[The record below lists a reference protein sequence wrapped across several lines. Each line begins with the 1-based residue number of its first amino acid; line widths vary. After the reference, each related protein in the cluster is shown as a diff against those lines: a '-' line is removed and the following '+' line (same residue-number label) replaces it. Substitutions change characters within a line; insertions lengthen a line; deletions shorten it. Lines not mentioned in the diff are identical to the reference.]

1 MISNYIKVA
10 FRNLIRF
17 KSYSAINI
25 TGLAIGM
32 VCCILILLYV
42 YDEMSYDRFN
52 KNSDRIYRVVVDGS
66 LGDNSFKVAT
76 TSPPL
81 RNALL
86 QDYPEVEAVARIWR
100 PITVQLGGSK
110 IGNFGFPVLRYEDKV
125 FSEEKFYWVDSTF
138 PDVFTMD
145 FIKGDPKTALTQP
158 SSVVL
163 TEKMAKKYFG
173 NEDPMGKILN
183 VDNRRNFKVTGVVKE
198 FPENSHFHF
207 DFLGSLSTF
216 NDFVQQQGW
225 LNNSFYTYLL
235 LRKGFPAEQFAA
247 KLPALVQKYIYPV
260 IERFLHVQKA
270 ELIKR
275 GGKYELALQP
285 LTDIH
290 LHSNLGIE
298 LEPNGDISYVYIFS
312 LIALGILLIACIN
325 FTNLA
330 TARSANRLKEIG
342 VRKTL
347 GSSRQQLIKQ
357 FLTESILMTFI
368 GVIISLIVIEIAL
381 PYFSDLVG
389 KHLSISYLENI
400 FFVPSLLLFIIL
412 VGTIAGGYPALYLS
426 SFSPVKVLK
435 KETGNSGRN
444 PWLRN
449 SLVVLQFAVSI
460 FLFIGTIIV
469 YNQLNYIS
477 NKKLGFN
484 KDQVLVV
491 KKTDDIAAKRPH
503 NIESFVNVLKS
514 VPGVINAS
522 NSTQIFGENFGATP
536 YKLFGT
542 NDNHIIDIM
551 FTDYYF
557 ASVYGIQMAKGR
569 FYSREYG
576 TDSMAVVINETAAKE
591 FGIANNPIGK
601 QIVHPHAND
610 NSVDVYTVIG
620 VMKDFNYESLHQ
632 KIRPLIIR
640 LFNSRGFGRNVS
652 VKLSANNIKEEL
664 SEIGDV
670 WHKYAG
676 NQAFEYVFFDEN
688 FAKAYAA
695 EEKTGVIVSVFS
707 ILAIFIACLGLL
719 GLAAFTTERRT
730 KEIGIRKILG
740 ASVPGIVVLLLKD
753 FVKWVLISNIIA
765 WPIAYFALNKWL
777 EDFAYKV
784 NISLWTFVLASVIAM
799 LIAILTVSYQ
809 SIKASIANPVKS
821 LRYE

>member
-17 KSYSAINI
+17 KAYSAINI

-32 VCCILILLYV
+32 ACCILILLYV

-52 KNSDRIYRVVVDGS
+52 ENSDRIYRIAVDGS
-66 LGDNSFKVAT
+66 LGDNSFKVAV

-86 QDYPEVEAVARIWR
+86 QDYPEVEAVTRIR
-100 PITVQLGGSK
+100 S
-110 IGNFGFPVLRYEDKV
+110 FGFPVLRYEDKV

-138 PDVFTMD
+138 FDVFTVD
-145 FIKGDPKTALTQP
+145 FLKGDPKTALTQP
-158 SSVVL
+158 QSVVL
-163 TEKMAKKYFG
+163 TEEMAKKYFG
-173 NEDPMGKILN
+173 NEDPMGKILDM
-183 VDNRRNFKVTGVVKE
+183 DNRRDYKVTGVVKE

-207 DFLGSLSTF
+207 DFLGSMSSYG
-216 NDFVQQQGW
+216 FVEQQGW

-247 KLPALVQKYIYPV
+247 KMPALVQKHVYPV
-260 IERFLHVQKA
+260 IEKFLNVPMA

-275 GGKYELALQP
+275 GAKYELTLQP

-290 LHSNLGIE
+290 LHSNLGAE

-330 TARSANRLKEIG
+330 TARSTNRLKEIG

-368 GVIISLIVIEIAL
+368 AVIISLIIIEIAL
-381 PYFSDLVG
+381 PYFGDLVG
-389 KHLSISYLENI
+389 KQLSISYLENVFSI
-400 FFVPSLLLFIIL
+400 PLLLLFIL
-412 VGTIAGGYPALYLS
+412 FVGTIAGAYPALYLS
-426 SFSPVKVLK
+426 SFNPVKVLK

-484 KDQVLVV
+484 KEQVLVV
-491 KKTDDIAAKRPH
+491 KKTDDIAIKRPH
-503 NIESFVNVLKS
+503 NIESFVNDLKS
-514 VPGVINAS
+514 VPGVIDAS
-522 NSTQIFGENFGATP
+522 NSTQIFGENFGSTP
-536 YKLFGT
+536 YKVYGT

-551 FTDYYF
+551 FADYYF
-557 ASVYGIQMAKGR
+557 ASVYEIQMMQGR

-576 TDSMAVVINETAAKE
+576 TDTTAVVINESAAKE
-591 FGIANNPIGK
+591 FGIANDPIGK
-601 QIVHPHAND
+601 QIVHPHTND
-610 NSVDVYTVIG
+610 DSVDVYTVIG
-620 VMKDFNYESLHQ
+620 VMKDFNYQSLHQ
-632 KIRPLIIR
+632 KIQPLIIH
-640 LFNSRGFGRNVS
+640 LFNSQGFGRNIS
-652 VKLSANNIKEEL
+652 VKLSANNVKKEI

-695 EEKTGVIVSVFS
+695 EERTGVIVSVFS
-707 ILAIFIACLGLL
+707 VLAILIACLGLL
-719 GLAAFTTERRT
+719 GLAAFTTEQRT
-730 KEIGIRKILG
+730 KEVGIRKILG

-765 WPIAYFALNKWL
+765 WPIAYFALSKWL
-777 EDFAYKV
+777 EDFAYRI
-784 NISLWTFVLASVIAM
+784 NISLWAFIMASAIAM
-799 LIAILTVSYQ
+799 LIAIFTVSYQ
-809 SIKASIANPVKS
+809 SIKAAVANPVKS

>member
-17 KSYSAINI
+17 KAYSAINI

-32 VCCILILLYV
+32 ACCILILLYV

-52 KNSDRIYRVVVDGS
+52 KNSNRIYRVVVDGS
-66 LGDNSFKVAT
+66 LGDNSFKVAV

-81 RNALL
+81 RKTLL
-86 QDYPEVEAVARIWR
+86 QDYPEVEAVTRIR
-100 PITVQLGGSK
+100 
-110 IGNFGFPVLRYEDKV
+110 NFGFPVLRFADKV

-138 PDVFTMD
+138 FDVFSGD

-158 SSVVL
+158 LSVVL

-173 NEDPMGKILN
+173 NENPMGKLLN
-183 VDNRRNFKVTGVVKE
+183 MDNRRDYKVTGVVKE

-207 DFLGSLSTF
+207 DFLGSMSSY
-216 NDFVQQQGW
+216 DFVAQQGW
-225 LNNSFYTYLL
+225 LNNSFYTYILL
-235 LRKGFPAEQFAA
+235 KKDFPVKQFEA
-247 KLPALVQKYIYPV
+247 KLPQLVQKNIYPV
-260 IERFLHVQKA
+260 IERFLNVPMT
-270 ELIKR
+270 ELIER
-275 GGKYELALQP
+275 GAKYELSLQP

-290 LHSNLGIE
+290 LHSNLGGE

-330 TARSANRLKEIG
+330 TARSTNRLKEIG

-368 GVIISLIVIEIAL
+368 AVIISLIVIEIAL

-389 KHLSISYLENI
+389 KHLSVSYLENVFSI
-400 FFVPSLLLFIIL
+400 PLLLLFILL
-412 VGTIAGGYPALYLS
+412 VGTIAGAYPALYLS
-426 SFSPVKVLK
+426 SFNPVKVLK

-484 KDQVLVV
+484 KDQVLIV
-491 KKTDDIAAKRPH
+491 KKTDDIAIKRPH
-503 NIESFVNVLKS
+503 NIESFVNDLKS
-514 VPGVINAS
+514 VQGVINAS
-522 NSTQIFGENFGATP
+522 NSTHIFGENFGSTP
-536 YKLFGT
+536 YKVFGT

-551 FTDYYF
+551 FADYYF

-569 FYSREYG
+569 YYSQEYG
-576 TDSMAVVINETAAKE
+576 ADTTAAVINETAAKE
-591 FGIANNPIGK
+591 FGIADDPLGK

-610 NSVDVYTVIG
+610 NDVDVYTVIG
-620 VMKDFNYESLHQ
+620 VMKDFNYQSLHQ
-632 KIRPLIIR
+632 KIQPLIIR
-640 LFNSRGFGRNVS
+640 LFNSQGFGRNVS
-652 VKLSANNIKEEL
+652 VKLSANNVKEEL
-664 SEIGDV
+664 SKIGNI

-676 NQAFEYVFFDEN
+676 NQAFEYVFFDED
-688 FAKAYAA
+688 FAKAYSA
-695 EEKTGVIVSVFS
+695 EERTGIIVSVFS
-707 ILAIFIACLGLL
+707 VLAIFIACLGLL
-719 GLAAFTTERRT
+719 GLAAFTTEQRT
-730 KEIGIRKILG
+730 KEVGIRKILG
-740 ASVPGIVVLLLKD
+740 ASVPGIVALLLKD

-777 EDFAYKV
+777 EDFAYRV
-784 NISLWTFVLASVIAM
+784 NVSLWAFVLASVIAM

-809 SIKASIANPVKS
+809 SIKAAIANPVKS